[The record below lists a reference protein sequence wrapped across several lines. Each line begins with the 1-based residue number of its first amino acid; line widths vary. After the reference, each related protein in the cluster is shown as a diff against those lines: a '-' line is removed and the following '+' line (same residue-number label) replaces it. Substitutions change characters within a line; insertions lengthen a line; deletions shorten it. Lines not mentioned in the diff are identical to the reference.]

1 MADRNRPQAQGR
13 TQMKGSHYTVDSPAV
28 REILSGVYK
37 NATRNYFKIAPD
49 GRCEV
54 FAVRTQLM
62 ASGMGST
69 SASKILDQAHIPAG
83 TFVLNPSVKL
93 EGVTVIRADVE
104 VYGVGPLEEEPSERD
119 DQGRWIGSPA
129 ATIVSVGQDSIG
141 NDDDMLPGEREETA
155 PVCSVTEHLLP
166 LSKPVKKNGPKALTE
181 EEREEKLARQEEA
194 ANSKRYQYIETSSG
208 KFGIWDGAN
217 GYTVFLA
224 YTKEEAIEEMS
235 RLQTGKSCTVT
246 YTGGSR
252 TTRPG
257 ITY

>member
-1 MADRNRPQAQGR
+1 
-13 TQMKGSHYTVDSPAV
+13 MKGRHYTVDSPAV

-62 ASGMGST
+62 ALGMGST
-69 SASKILDQAHIPAG
+69 SASKILEQANIPLG
-83 TFVLNPSVKL
+83 NFVLNPVVKL
-93 EGVTVIRADVE
+93 EGVTMIRADVE
-104 VYGVGPLEEEPSERD
+104 VYGAAPWEEAVGVEEQPSERD
-119 DQGRWIGSPA
+119 DQGRWVDGPCLIAPCP
-129 ATIVSVGQDSIG
+129 TIVGQDSIEH
-141 NDDDMLPGEREETA
+141 DDDMPLCETEETS
-155 PVCSVTEHLLP
+155 PEYSVTEHVIP
-166 LSKPVKKNGPKALTE
+166 QSKLKKSGPKTLTE

-208 KFGIWDGAN
+208 KHGVWDDIN
-217 GYTVFLA
+217 GYVVFLA
-224 YTKEEAIEEMS
+224 YTKEEAIEEMA
-235 RLQTGKSCTVT
+235 RLKTGRSYAVT
-246 YTGGSR
+246 YGGGSG

>member
-1 MADRNRPQAQGR
+1 
-13 TQMKGSHYTVDSPAV
+13 MKGSHYTVESPAV

-62 ASGMGST
+62 ALGMGST
-69 SASKILDQAHIPAG
+69 SASKILEQANIPLG
-83 TFVLNPSVKL
+83 SFVLNPVVKL
-93 EGVTVIRADVE
+93 EGVTMVRADVE
-104 VYGVGPLEEEPSERD
+104 VYGAAPWEEAVGVEELPSERD
-119 DQGRWIGSPA
+119 DQGRLSLPDSCRAGFTAPIIIGA
-129 ATIVSVGQDSIG
+129 DQDSIDH
-141 NDDDMLPGEREETA
+141 DDDMLPGETEETS
-155 PVCSVTEHLLP
+155 P
-166 LSKPVKKNGPKALTE
+166 SKLKKSGPKALTE

-194 ANSKRYQYIETSSG
+194 ANSKRYKYIETSSG
-208 KFGIWDGAN
+208 KHGVWDDIN

-224 YTKEEAIEEMS
+224 YTKEEAIEELA
-235 RLQTGKSCTVT
+235 RLKTGRSYAVR
-246 YTGGSR
+246 YAGVSG

>member
-1 MADRNRPQAQGR
+1 MANRNRSQKTGG
-13 TQMKGSHYTVDSPAV
+13 TEMKGKHYTLDSPAV

-62 ASGMGST
+62 ALGMGST
-69 SASKILDQAHIPAG
+69 SASKILEAADIPLG
-83 TFVLNPSVKL
+83 NFVLNPVVKL
-93 EGVTVIRADVE
+93 EGVTMVRADVE
-104 VYGVGPLEEEPSERD
+104 VYGAGPWEEQPSERD
-119 DQGRWIGSPA
+119 DEDGSVHLPRQL
-129 ATIVSVGQDSIG
+129 SQFGQDSIG
-141 NDDDMLPGEREETA
+141 HDYDMLPGEREETV
-155 PVCSVTEHLLP
+155 PVCPVTEHLLP
-166 LSKPVKKNGPKALTE
+166 QSKPVKKSGPKSLTD

-194 ANSKRYQYIETSSG
+194 ANSKRYQYIVTSSG
-208 KFGIWDGAN
+208 KFGIWDGVN

-224 YTKEEAIEEMS
+224 YTEEEAIEEMS
-235 RLQTGKSCTVT
+235 RLQTGKSYALT
-246 YTGGSR
+246 YAGGSG